1 MDNNDKILYVV
12 GTPIGNMSDMSP
24 RAVETLD
31 SVDFIA
37 AEDTRVTL
45 KLLNHFGIK
54 KPMVSYFEHNKH
66 DKGER
71 IIDRIL
77 AGESCAVVTD
87 AGMPCISDPGE
98 DLIRQCEQAGIRTV
112 VVPGPSA
119 VISALAVSGLE
130 TGRFT
135 FEGFLSVNKKSR
147 SEHLESLRSE
157 RRTMIFYEAPHK
169 LPNTLKDLYDNFG
182 DRRLTIARELT
193 KLHEEIIR
201 TTTSKAAEKYV
212 DDPLKGEIVLILE
225 GKKEDKTSDISPEE
239 AVAYAK
245 KLIEGGMRPTDAAK
259 EAAAMAGLKKN
270 DIYKELI

>member
-1 MDNNDKILYVV
+1 MDKGTLYVV
-12 GTPIGNMSDMSP
+12 GTPIGNMGDLSQ
-24 RAVETLD
+24 RALDTLHK
-31 SVDFIA
+31 VDFIA
-37 AEDTRVTL
+37 AEDTRVTV
-45 KLLNHFGIK
+45 KLLNHFEIK

-66 DKGER
+66 QKGEY

-98 DLIRQCEQAGIRTV
+98 DLIRQCALADIRTV

-147 SEHLESLRSE
+147 TEHLESLLSE

-169 LPNTLKDLYDNFG
+169 LPNTLSDLYRTFG
-182 DRRLTIARELT
+182 ERRLTIARELT
-193 KLHEEIIR
+193 KVHEEIIR
-201 TTTSKAAEKYV
+201 TTTKAAAETYTA
-212 DDPLKGEIVLILE
+212 DNPLKGEIVLILE
-225 GKKEDKTSDISPEE
+225 GKKDAEDQPMTLDE
-239 AVAYAK
+239 AVTLAK
-245 KLIEGGMRPTDAAK
+245 ELIEKGTRPADAAK
-259 EAAAMAGLKKN
+259 QAAAVSGLKKN
-270 DIYKELI
+270 DIYRELI

>member
-1 MDNNDKILYVV
+1 MDNILYVV
-12 GTPIGNMSDMSP
+12 GTPIGNMGDISP
-24 RAVETLD
+24 RAVKTLEEA
-31 SVDFIA
+31 DFIA

-54 KPMVSYFEHNKH
+54 KPMVSYFEHNKRER
-66 DKGER
+66 GEL
-71 IIDRIL
+71 IINRIL
-77 AGESCAVVTD
+77 GGESCAIVTD

-98 DLIRQCEQAGIRTV
+98 DLIRQCEEAGIKTV

-119 VISALAVSGLE
+119 VISALAVSGLS

-147 SEHLESLRSE
+147 AEHLESLLNE

-169 LPNTLKDLYDNFG
+169 LPNTLVDLKNTFG

-201 TTTSKAAEKYV
+201 TTTFEAAEKYV
-212 DDPLKGEIVLILE
+212 DNPLKGEIVLVLE
-225 GKKEDKTSDISPEE
+225 GKQEDERSEITLDE

-245 KLIEGGMRPTDAAK
+245 ELINGGMRPTDAAK
-259 EAAAMAGLKKN
+259 QAAAMAGLKKN
-270 DIYKELI
+270 DIYKRLI